1 MPKTLE
7 KLCYIRFLPLC
18 SYNMNPAESG
28 TIKQDLDNKKHGK
41 NKHIKLVVYTG

>member
-1 MPKTLE
+1 
-7 KLCYIRFLPLC
+7 
-18 SYNMNPAESG
+18 MNPAESG